1 MGWAGERLGP
11 ERIKNAYAY
20 QRLLQQNGWL
30 INGTDFPIED
40 ISPIYT
46 FYAAIARKHLNG
58 TPTEGFQ
65 MENALTREQALR
77 SITLW
82 VAKGCFLEHRKGNI
96 EVGKD
101 ADYVILDKDMMTI
114 EESEIPEAKVIQP
127 VF

>member
-1 MGWAGERLGP
+1 MGWADERLGE

-20 QRLLQQNGWL
+20 QRLLQQNGWV

-46 FYAAIARKHLNG
+46 FYAAVARKHLDG
-58 TPTEGFQ
+58 TPEEGFQ

-77 SITLW
+77 SITIW
-82 VAKGCFLEHRKGNI
+82 VAKGCFLEDRKGSI

-101 ADYVILDKDMMTI
+101 ADFVILDRDIMTV
-114 EESEIPEAKVIQP
+114 EASEIPETKVIRIP
-127 VF
+127 